1 MNQGTTLVV
10 LIALFVCDRY
20 AGCCADLCSEDMSR
34 GAACLCREAL
44 RCDARGNCRPF
55 CQNEFDRCMRTGEF
69 RGRVCHK
76 KKLIK
81 Q

>member
-1 MNQGTTLVV
+1 MNQGATLVV
-10 LIALFVCDRY
+10 LIALFFAADTPAV
-20 AGCCADLCSEDMSR
+20 AQTCAAKTCSEALHACAGKHCAAMR
-34 GAACLCREAL
+34 G
-44 RCDARGNCRPF
+44 GNCRPF